1 MDSITQAA
9 LGASVAYAV
18 AGKSL
23 GSRALIYGAVLG
35 SLPDMDVLVPYEDA
49 VDNFTY
55 HRSWSH
61 SFITLSVFS
70 VALFAVS
77 KRWWERQGVGARGAF
92 LLLWLVLVTHPL
104 LDSFTV
110 YGTQVWWPISRYP
123 VGWGSIFIIDPF
135 YTIPLLIAIVF
146 IITKDRAD
154 KSSVQRA
161 TFRAKAVY
169 TGLLVS
175 SFYLLATILVQKHV
189 EKEAVAALSTDGIK
203 HNSYVA
209 LPTPGLILWRIV
221 ARDTE
226 TYFEGFYSLLK
237 PQRKLQFERFPTHE
251 TLLESV
257 ADEPAVLRLRSFTK
271 GLYASAVEED
281 YVLISDLRMGIEA
294 QYVFRFR
301 VARISHDTGV
311 ITPLKPTQ
319 LQRFQPNIERMKWVL
334 QQY

>member
-35 SLPDMDVLVPYEDA
+35 SLPDLDVLVPYEDA

-61 SFITLSVFS
+61 SFVTLSVFS
-70 VALFAVS
+70 IVLFALS
-77 KRWWERQGVGARGAF
+77 KHWWERQGVNALRAF

-110 YGTQVWWPISRYP
+110 YGTQIWWPISHYP
-123 VGWGSIFIIDPF
+123 VGWGSIFIIDPV
-135 YTIPLLIAIVF
+135 YTIPLLITF
-146 IITKDRAD
+146 ILIFVKDRSA
-154 KSSVQRA
+154 KSARQKAV
-161 TFRAKAVY
+161 FRSKTVY
-169 TGLLVS
+169 TGLLIS
-175 SFYLLATILVQKHV
+175 SLYLLATVVIQKQV
-189 EKEAVAALSTDGIK
+189 EKEALAALRTVGFEQE
-203 HNSYVA
+203 SYAV

-221 ARDTE
+221 ARDAD
-226 TYFEGFYSLLK
+226 TYLEGFHSLLK
-237 PQRKLQFERFPTHE
+237 PHRDLRFERFDTNE
-251 TLLESV
+251 TLLDSV

-271 GLYASAVEED
+271 GLYASAAEED

-301 VARISHDTGV
+301 VARIAPETGV
-311 ITPLKPTQ
+311 ITVLKPTQ
-319 LQRFQPNIERMKWVL
+319 LQRFQPNVERMKWVL
-334 QQY
+334 KQY

>member
-35 SLPDMDVLVPYEDA
+35 SLPDLDVLVPYEDA

-61 SFITLSVFS
+61 SFVTLSVFS
-70 VALFAVS
+70 IVLFALS
-77 KRWWERQGVGARGAF
+77 KQWWERQGVNALRAF

-110 YGTQVWWPISRYP
+110 YGTQIWWPISHYP
-123 VGWGSIFIIDPF
+123 VGWGSIFIIDPV
-135 YTIPLLIAIVF
+135 YTIPLLITF
-146 IITKDRAD
+146 ILIFVKDRSA
-154 KSSVQRA
+154 KSARQKA
-161 TFRAKAVY
+161 IFRSKTALRTVGFEQESYAV
-169 TGLLVS
+169 
-175 SFYLLATILVQKHV
+175 
-189 EKEAVAALSTDGIK
+189 
-203 HNSYVA
+203 

-221 ARDTE
+221 ARDADN
-226 TYFEGFYSLLK
+226 YLEGFHSLLK
-237 PQRKLQFERFPTHE
+237 PHRDLRFERFDTNE
-251 TLLESV
+251 TLLDSV

-271 GLYASAVEED
+271 GLYASAAEED

-301 VARISHDTGV
+301 VARIAPETGV
-311 ITPLKPTQ
+311 ITVLKPTQ
-319 LQRFQPNIERMKWVL
+319 LQRFQPNVERMKWVL
-334 QQY
+334 KQY

>member
-161 TFRAKAVY
+161 
-169 TGLLVS
+169 
-175 SFYLLATILVQKHV
+175 
-189 EKEAVAALSTDGIK
+189 
-203 HNSYVA
+203 YVA